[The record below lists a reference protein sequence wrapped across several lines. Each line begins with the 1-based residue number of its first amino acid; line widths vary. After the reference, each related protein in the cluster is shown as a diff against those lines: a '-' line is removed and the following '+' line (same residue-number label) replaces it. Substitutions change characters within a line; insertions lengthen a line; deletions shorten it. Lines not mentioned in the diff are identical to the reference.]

1 MSEDDF
7 YSLVENSNHKELKD
21 SDMCREVRVCF
32 VSLSVCKIVCVLMY
46 TTLHVCVHTLTYIY
60 THTHSHIHTLAP
72 THSLSRTH
80 IHTYVIIR
88 IFITLSVLL
97 MPNLKVCITLNS
109 DWGGDGS
116 LGCGIGY
123 GYLHR
128 IPSIPAGASP
138 SKLQDPEMG
147 TLPVAAS
154 PSQPAF
160 TSDGFSEVRNFIS
173 IYHSMYCSLEC

>member
-7 YSLVENSNHKELKD
+7 YSLVENSNHKELKLYIYNVD
-21 SDMCREVRVCF
+21 SDMCREVCVCF

-46 TTLHVCVHTLTYIY
+46 TTLHVCVQTLTYIY
-60 THTHSHIHTLAP
+60 TPTHSHIHTLAS
-72 THSLSRTH
+72 TH
-80 IHTYVIIR
+80 R
-88 IFITLSVLL
+88 IFITLSFLL
-97 MPNLKVCITLNS
+97 MPNLQVSITPNS

-128 IPSIPAGASP
+128 IPSIPPGASS

-154 PSQPAF
+154 PSQPAV
-160 TSDGFSEVRNFIS
+160 TSDGFSEVI
-173 IYHSMYCSLEC
+173 L